1 MSLIIYTPLE
11 KSHYLGSKLFALL
24 VEEKHLVIY
33 PSTLLP
39 FSFLSCVTY
48 TTFLVLLS
56 MAFFSSQQPPIPRFR
71 ICFDRIDIPE
81 LGSTARCFSS
91 YVHIFGQIVRLTW
104 IIYNLCLKHFVLG
117 SFTILATLCDQFH
130 DGP

>member
-1 MSLIIYTPLE
+1 M
-11 KSHYLGSKLFALL
+11 FALL
-24 VEEKHLVIY
+24 VEEKNLVIY

-39 FSFLSCVTY
+39 FSFLSCVVY

-56 MAFFSSQQPPIPRFR
+56 MAFFFSLRKPIIPRFR

-91 YVHIFGQIVRLTW
+91 YVHIFGQ
-104 IIYNLCLKHFVLG
+104 
-117 SFTILATLCDQFH
+117 TIRIT
-130 DGP
+130 